1 MADRRMISVKIAGSA
16 KFVKLPLST
25 QALYFHLVINA
36 DDDGIVE
43 AFNVMRIVGAS
54 EGDFQL
60 LIDKEYIVL
69 LNDDFVTYIPHWL
82 DHNLMRDD
90 RKVNSIYQS
99 LLLEKVKDVRIMIPR
114 PRKDRK
120 QKFLQLGTS
129 QGRPLDGH
137 GTAEDSI
144 GKVSIGKNNLSE
156 NNRRKSILFP
166 FFPYGKYPDID
177 PVLIQDLKSKF
188 DLLWGCWLNTR
199 RGTQQDAKDS
209 FERVANETGLNEF
222 ADRLEIA
229 FGMYMR
235 SDEWNAEIV
244 KSLPKWI
251 PEFTNWEEEYYHQL
265 KSKNTKPLEMGKT
278 WERMRQHVE
287 SERK

>member
-1 MADRRMISVKIAGSA
+1 MISVKIAGSA

-120 QKFLQLGTS
+120 QKFLQIGTS
-129 QGRPLDGH
+129 QGRPVDGH
-137 GTAEDSI
+137 GTAEVSI
-144 GKVSIGKNNLSE
+144 GEVSIGKNNLSE
-156 NNRRKSILFP
+156 NNRRSSTLFP
-166 FFPYGKYPDID
+166 FFPYAKYPDID
-177 PVLIQDLKSKF
+177 CVVINDLKSKF
-188 DLLWGCWLNTR
+188 DLIWDCWMTTR

-209 FERVANETGLNEF
+209 YERVANQIGLGVF

-229 FGMYMR
+229 LGTYMR
-235 SDEWNAEIV
+235 SDEWDKEIV
-244 KSLPKWI
+244 KSLPKWL
-251 PEFTNWEEEYYHQL
+251 PEFTNWEDEYYNQL
-265 KSKNTKPLEMGKT
+265 INKQTKPLENGKI
-278 WERMRQHVE
+278 WERMAEHVE
-287 SERK
+287 FKRKKQQ